1 MPQIQEENETEQEA
15 CPLDCPNRRSNG
27 ITLIFKSRRVQ
38 LDPFEMILW
47 LLLLTI
53 PVGTTIRD
61 AWNSKLNFEEGLK
74 RIGAIAAIGFAIRNS
89 PTDKAYEYLFGMRMT
104 QTKNPEKSDKEND

>member
-1 MPQIQEENETEQEA
+1 MAEKPNSE
-15 CPLDCPNRRSNG
+15 CPIDCPNRRKSG
-27 ITLIFKSRRVQ
+27 LIISFRNKTIY

-61 AWNSKLNFEEGLK
+61 AWINGIAFEEGLK

-89 PTDKAYEYLFGMRMT
+89 PTEKAYEYLFGM
-104 QTKNPEKSDKEND
+104 KVNKHSDNSDNKD